1 MIGTNRTRPGEA
13 TPERAGAEK
22 QLGRAAISIS
32 NYTYQKAGGQGI
44 SNYLSCGAEHGV
56 GLRDLVHFTGLPD
69 RVVRQIIQAERL
81 DGVPILSD
89 NASGY
94 FLPGNKEEVG
104 RCVASLRHRANEIF
118 KTANA
123 IEKAWNKLEINGQI
137 SLDGC

>member
-1 MIGTNRTRPGEA
+1 MKNYRKTRPGEA
-13 TPERAGAEK
+13 TPKRAEIGK
-22 QLGRAAISIS
+22 QLGTAAIPIF
-32 NYTYQKAGGQGI
+32 NYSPHKLDGQDI
-44 SNYLSCGAEHGV
+44 SNYLSYGAEHGV
-56 GLRDLVHFTGLPD
+56 GLRDLVHITGLPD
-69 RVVRQIIQAERL
+69 RVVRQMIQAERL

-123 IEKAWNKLEINGQI
+123 IEKAGNKLEIDGQI